1 MFRND
6 DFEIDTLSEQGHT
19 TLSQYITK
27 TFVTVAVG
35 ILITAL
41 TAYFMSIDYLSL
53 RMIYQNKNLPM
64 LFMALQI
71 GCLLLFRFRLFKA
84 SLLMTRLMFLI
95 YSVLL
100 GFTFSFVQY
109 VFAIE
114 AVYLAFGIGFVYFV
128 SLCVIGYTT
137 RIDLMK
143 YQTILLTGLFFLV
156 GFNVLCIFIDIS
168 HAEQIACSCS
178 LIIFTLLTALDMK
191 KLKHFYFEYQEDE
204 VRLAQL
210 SMYSALQLYLD
221 FLNLIYT
228 ITHILNGFG
237 KK

>member
-114 AVYLAFGIGFVYFV
+114 AVYLALSAIQRV
-128 SLCVIGYTT
+128 SI
-137 RIDLMK
+137 
-143 YQTILLTGLFFLV
+143 
-156 GFNVLCIFIDIS
+156 
-168 HAEQIACSCS
+168 
-178 LIIFTLLTALDMK
+178 
-191 KLKHFYFEYQEDE
+191 
-204 VRLAQL
+204 
-210 SMYSALQLYLD
+210 
-221 FLNLIYT
+221 
-228 ITHILNGFG
+228 
-237 KK
+237 